1 MDMPETQ
8 YAKSGDTYIAY
19 QVMGEGPFDVVFV
32 PGFVSHVEL
41 HMELPLSASFFSRLA
56 SFCRLI
62 RFDKRGTGLSDRI
75 SSVQTLEERMDDVR
89 AVMDAARSDRA
100 AMLGF
105 SQGGAMSMLFSAT
118 YPERTLA
125 LILYGTYARWAWAPD
140 NPWGRTEEQA
150 AASLKWIEENWG
162 RGTSVDFYSPSL
174 AGDQNLRHFTGRFER
189 ASASPKA
196 AQLIS
201 QLGSQ
206 IDVRHILQAIRVPT
220 LILHRGQEQSV
231 EVEHG
236 RYLSRN
242 IGGATYVELPG
253 IDHNPW
259 VGDSQSII
267 DEIETFLTGRR
278 SNSPPDIERVLA
290 TVLFT
295 DIVGS
300 TSKVVELGDRRWRE
314 VLTEHHRLV
323 REELKRFRGREINT
337 AGDGF
342 LAAFDGPARAVRCAK
357 AISGA
362 VKRLGL
368 HVRAGVHTGECEAI
382 GEDLGGIAVHIG
394 ARIGALAGADEVL
407 VSSTVKDLVAGS
419 GLNFEDRGAHAL
431 KGVPGEWRLLAAM

>member
-1 MDMPETQ
+1 
-8 YAKSGDTYIAY
+8 
-19 QVMGEGPFDVVFV
+19 
-32 PGFVSHVEL
+32 
-41 HMELPLSASFFSRLA
+41 
-56 SFCRLI
+56 
-62 RFDKRGTGLSDRI
+62 
-75 SSVQTLEERMDDVR
+75 
-89 AVMDAARSDRA
+89 
-100 AMLGF
+100 
-105 SQGGAMSMLFSAT
+105 MSMLFSAT

-140 NPWGRTEEQA
+140 NPWGKTEEQA
-150 AASLKWIEENWG
+150 EASLKWIEENWG

-174 AGDQNLRHFTGRFER
+174 AGDQNLRQFTGRFER

-231 EVEHG
+231 DVEHG

-242 IGGATYVELPG
+242 ISGANYIELPG

-300 TSKVVELGDRRWRE
+300 TSKVVELGDRGWRE

-382 GEDLGGIAVHIG
+382 GDDLGGVAVHIG